1 MSFLCSVLCLRDT
14 TKTIYT
20 QLESDACTRPQYISI
35 GFACA
40 SRSLE
45 VVRRRVRCRRRRSV
59 RSRGSRRV
67 VRGRARTPRWSSQEV
82 GARNHAPPPPS
93 RAAPGASPRAASGGR
108 VPVCLRAHARHRRID
123 GVRRREFD
131 AGQSPAA
138 VPLLAITTTQ
148 RSCNFEKRENT
159 ILIGVVQTVV
169 SSAH

>member
-1 MSFLCSVLCLRDT
+1 MRDT

-20 QLESDACTRPQYISI
+20 QLESDACTRPQDISI
-35 GFACA
+35 GFSYA

-59 RSRGSRRV
+59 RSREWPRAI
-67 VRGRARTPRWSSQEV
+67 RGRARTPRSSSQEA

-93 RAAPGASPRAASGGR
+93 RAAPSASPRAASGGR
-108 VPVCLRAHARHRRID
+108 APVCLRACRHHCRVD
-123 GVRRREFD
+123 GVRRRDFD

-138 VPLLAITTTQ
+138 VPSPAITTTQ

-159 ILIGVVQTVV
+159 ILIGA
-169 SSAH
+169 SAAAV